1 MGRGHDGDGC
11 TRARR
16 WWLARRLGP
25 CDASPRRSPS
35 VAVELPSC
43 LPESAL
49 DDAATVRLV
58 LDECVGPVVLA
69 GHSWGGMVLT
79 EVGTHPSVKRLVYLD
94 ALMLDAGDNV
104 FVVTEG
110 QFPVGFIA
118 CAQANEAGF
127 AWDPD
132 ALTAYLVG
140 RGWSAVDAREAML
153 GLRPQRAAASVV
165 EPTRA
170 AWRSVPSTFVS
181 CEDSEM
187 SSDLRAL
194 FASRA
199 TDVIKMSGD
208 HFPNWLRP
216 REVADILARI
226 AEVAVD
232 Q

>member
-1 MGRGHDGDGC
+1 MTATVVLVHGGGGSPAAWDRVMPLLDG
-11 TRARR
+11 
-16 WWLARRLGP
+16 LGV
-25 CDASPRRSPS
+25 PS
-35 VAVELPSC
+35 VAVQLPSC

-49 DDAATVRLV
+49 DDAAAVQLV

-110 QFPVGFIA
+110 EFADGFIA
-118 CAQANEAGF
+118 CAQANEEGF
-127 AWDPD
+127 AWDTE
-132 ALTAYLVG
+132 ALTEYFVG
-140 RGWSAVDAREAML
+140 RGWSAVDAHEAAL
-153 GLRPQRAAASVV
+153 GLRPLRAAASVV

-170 AWRSVPSTFVS
+170 AWRLVPSTFVS

-199 TDVIKMSGD
+199 TDVIKMPGD

-216 REVADILARI
+216 GEVAEILART
-226 AEVAVD
+226 AGEALD